1 MLRVTNSATT
11 FVTIV
16 RHVCLS
22 VYAKLWVK
30 LSIFR
35 LCMRYLTLV
44 LRLQLLAKLQLALV
58 NRALRLE
65 IWRQNLV
72 TFCKM
77 HL

>member
-1 MLRVTNSATT
+1 MQRVTNSTMT
-11 FVTIV
+11 FMMIV

-22 VYAKLWVK
+22 VRAKLWVK
-30 LSIFR
+30 LSTFR
-35 LCMRYLTLV
+35 FRMRCLNLV

-65 IWRQNLV
+65 IWCQTLV